1 MITDVNVYPLA
12 YSNNNTVAL
21 ASVIVDNA
29 VAVNSIA
36 VKCSQEGELYLQ
48 LPQKLNKATG
58 QYEDIFFPITKEAR
72 DELNSKIFDKL
83 QNPDKNMDIKESFKG
98 EPKIDVNISRYQKPL
113 ENGKIGSGT
122 MTVGDSYVVKNVSA
136 FQRPDG
142 STRYTLPQYKSLS
155 GKFKSI
161 VAPAS
166 KEMHPIIENAVN
178 AEVNTQYSYYSVDNQ
193 TFKKLR
199 DEAPEMFK
207 QCSGADGKNVKIKF
221 PTENKAEVLDTLAKL
236 SGKNLSASA
245 QATNAA
251 KTAAPAVATAPRR

>member
-1 MITDVNVYPLA
+1 MITAVNIFPLT

-36 VKCSQEGELYLQ
+36 VKRSQEGELYLQ

-58 QYEDIFFPITKEAR
+58 KYEDIFFPITKEAR
-72 DELNSKIFDKL
+72 DELNSKVFDKL

-98 EPKIDVNISRYQKPL
+98 EPNIEVNIARYQKPL

-122 MTVGDSYVVKNVSA
+122 MTVGDSYVVKNVSVY
-136 FQRPDG
+136 QRPDG
-142 STRYTLPQYKSLS
+142 SIRYELPKYKALS
-155 GKFKSI
+155 NKLKSI

-166 KEMHPIIENAVN
+166 KEMHPIISNAVN

-207 QCSGADGKNVKIKF
+207 QCSSSDAKNVKIKF
-221 PTENKAEVLDTLAKL
+221 PTENKAEVLNTLAEL
-236 SGKNLSASA
+236 AGKNLSAPA
-245 QATNAA
+245 QAANAA
-251 KTAAPAVATAPRR
+251 TAAPAVATAPRR

>member
-1 MITDVNVYPLA
+1 MITDVNVFPLT

-36 VKCSQEGELYLQ
+36 VKRSQEGELYLQ

-58 QYEDIFFPITKEAR
+58 KYEDIFFPITKEAR
-72 DELNSKIFDKL
+72 DELNSKVFDKL

-98 EPKIDVNISRYQKPL
+98 EPNIDVNIARYQKPL

-136 FQRPDG
+136 YQRSDG
-142 STRYTLPQYKSLS
+142 SIRYELPKYKALS
-155 GKFKSI
+155 NKLKSI
-161 VAPAS
+161 VAPS
-166 KEMHPIIENAVN
+166 SPEMHQKIGNAVN

-207 QCSGADGKNVKIKF
+207 QCSSSDGKNVKIKF
-221 PTENKAEVLDTLAKL
+221 PTENKAEVLNTLAEL
-236 SGKNLSASA
+236 SGKNLSAPA
-245 QATNAA
+245 QTVNAA
-251 KTAAPAVATAPRR
+251 TAAPAVATAPKR